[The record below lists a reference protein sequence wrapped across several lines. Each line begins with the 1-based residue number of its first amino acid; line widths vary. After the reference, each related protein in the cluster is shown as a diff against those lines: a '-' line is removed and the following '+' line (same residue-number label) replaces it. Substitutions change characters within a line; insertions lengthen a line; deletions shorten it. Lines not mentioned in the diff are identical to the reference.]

1 MIDENFKFVLNLCIY
16 AIDVVSIIVLL
27 WGVILVSQKFIRIEF
42 TAKIRAEAVEH
53 LMVAKTNLGTYI
65 LLSLEILI
73 CADILETIL
82 NPSYRDLIVLGAI
95 VVIRT
100 VISFFLNK
108 EIESARKVHLGVH
121 SPKDTVSE

>member
-1 MIDENFKFVLNLCIY
+1 MIDEHFRVILNYCIY
-16 AIDVVSIIVLL
+16 AIDVVSIVVLL
-27 WGVILVSQKFIRIEF
+27 WGVILVSQKFVRIEF
-42 TAKIRAEAVEH
+42 TAKTRAEAVDH
-53 LMVAKTNLGTYI
+53 LMEAKTNLGTYI

-82 NPSYRDLIVLGAI
+82 NPSYHDLIVLGAI

-108 EIESARKVHLGVH
+108 EIESARKARLEEHRQH
-121 SPKDTVSE
+121 AA